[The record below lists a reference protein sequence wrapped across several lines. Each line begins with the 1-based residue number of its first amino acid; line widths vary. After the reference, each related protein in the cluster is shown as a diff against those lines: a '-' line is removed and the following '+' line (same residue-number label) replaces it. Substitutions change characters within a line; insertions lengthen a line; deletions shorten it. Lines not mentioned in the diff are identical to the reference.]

1 MTEYS
6 KLKKRIKKHEGFRN
20 KIYLDQLGHPTIG
33 YGHLVRKSDKLIDKI
48 KYSKK
53 HLINMFEKDF
63 NKALNSFNY
72 HYPHLKLKKN
82 LQEVLIE
89 MIFQLGI
96 KKTLKF
102 KNFNFYLKNSQPYLA
117 ALEMIN
123 SLWYLQTP
131 KRVDNLIKILLS
143 NKNEKR

>member
-1 MTEYS
+1 MIKHTE
-6 KLKKRIKKHEGFRN
+6 LKKRIKKHEGFRN
-20 KIYLDQLGHPTIG
+20 KVYLDQLGHPTIG
-33 YGHLVRKSDKLIDKI
+33 YGHLVKKSDKIIIKK

-53 HLINMFEKDF
+53 YLTNLFEEDF
-63 NKALNSFNY
+63 NKALRNFNY
-72 HYPHLKLKKN
+72 HYPYLKMKKN
-82 LQEVLIE
+82 FQGVLVE

-102 KNFNFYLKNSQPYLA
+102 KKFNFYLKNQQTYLA

-131 KRVDNLIKILLS
+131 KRVDNLIKILL
-143 NKNEKR
+143 NYKNEKK